1 MTIENALD
9 GAEKFRKKLLT
20 DQNLKDILKDVKD
33 AANVIEGLTRIIYW
47 YDANQQRLIKSINR
61 MTKKEKAM
69 KKILAIYLADGVI
82 QDDPS

>member
-33 AANVIEGLTRIIYW
+33 AANVIEGLTIIIYW